1 MFYFKRKIGWDFY
14 DLNKVYKKKKF
25 RWFVVGYVY
34 GVCFLVL

>member
-14 DLNKVYKKKKF
+14 DLNKVNKKKKF